1 MKVMKNVK
9 VENRFKL
16 AVKRALSQSIIS
28 GQDMKAIIE
37 FQNRNLA
44 IEKGE
49 PLSDFELGLL
59 GAYSVAFN

>member
-1 MKVMKNVK
+1 MNEVK

-16 AVKRALSQSIIS
+16 AVKRALSNNLIS

-37 FQNRNLA
+37 FQNRDLA

-49 PLSDFELGLL
+49 PLNDFELGML
-59 GAYSVAFN
+59 GAYAVAFN

>member
-1 MKVMKNVK
+1 MKVMNEVK

-28 GQDMKAIIE
+28 GQDIKAIIE
-37 FQNRNLA
+37 FQNRELT

-49 PLSDFELGLL
+49 PLNDFELGLL

>member
-1 MKVMKNVK
+1 MKVMNEVK

-16 AVKRALSQSIIS
+16 AVKRALLNGVVS
-28 GQDMKAIIE
+28 GLDVKAIIE
-37 FQNRNLA
+37 FQNRDLA

-49 PLSDFELGLL
+49 PLSDFELGML

>member
-1 MKVMKNVK
+1 MNEVK

-16 AVKRALSQSIIS
+16 AVKRALSQPIIS

-37 FQNRNLA
+37 FQNRDLA

-49 PLSDFELGLL
+49 PLNNFELGML
-59 GAYSVAFN
+59 GAYAVAFN

>member
-1 MKVMKNVK
+1 MNEVK

-16 AVKRALSQSIIS
+16 AVKRALLNGVVS
-28 GQDMKAIIE
+28 GLDVKAIIE
-37 FQNRNLA
+37 FQNRDLA

-49 PLSDFELGLL
+49 PLSDFELGML

>member
-1 MKVMKNVK
+1 MNEVK

-16 AVKRALSQSIIS
+16 AVKRALSNNSIS
-28 GQDMKAIIE
+28 GQDIKAIIE
-37 FQNRNLA
+37 FQNRDLA

-49 PLSDFELGLL
+49 SLNDFELGLL

>member
-1 MKVMKNVK
+1 MNEVK

-16 AVKRALSQSIIS
+16 AVKRALLNGVVS
-28 GQDMKAIIE
+28 GLDVKAIIE
-37 FQNRNLA
+37 FQNRDLA

-49 PLSDFELGLL
+49 SLSDFELGIL

>member
-1 MKVMKNVK
+1 MKVMNEVK

-16 AVKRALSQSIIS
+16 AVKRALLNGVVS
-28 GQDMKAIIE
+28 GLDVKAIIE
-37 FQNRNLA
+37 FQNRDLA

-49 PLSDFELGLL
+49 SLSDFELGIL

>member
-1 MKVMKNVK
+1 MKVMNEVK

-16 AVKRALSQSIIS
+16 AVKRALSQPIIS

-37 FQNRNLA
+37 FQNRDLA

-49 PLSDFELGLL
+49 PLNNFELGML
-59 GAYSVAFN
+59 GAYAVAFN

>member
-1 MKVMKNVK
+1 MNEVK

-16 AVKRALSQSIIS
+16 AVKRALSQPIIS

-37 FQNRNLA
+37 FQNRDLA

-49 PLSDFELGLL
+49 PLNDFELGML
-59 GAYSVAFN
+59 GAYAVEFN

>member
-1 MKVMKNVK
+1 MNEVK
-9 VENRFKL
+9 VENRFKV
-16 AVKRALSQSIIS
+16 AVKRALSNNSIS
-28 GQDMKAIIE
+28 GQDIKAIIE